1 MINVQ
6 RTEVIDFPSVDEAL
20 MARDE
25 ATRRLHWHLVRAA
38 AIVGQDLYLGQQFD
52 YEMAMVARARF
63 DWHFAQDARDG
74 LQQRKPTP

>member
-1 MINVQ
+1 MMNVQ
-6 RTEVIDFPSVDEAL
+6 RPEVIDFPSVDE
-20 MARDE
+20 ARDE

-38 AIVGQDLYLGQQFD
+38 AIVVQDLYLGQQFD

-74 LQQRKPTP
+74 LQQRKPAS